1 MGAGY
6 NSRMKL
12 DRQKWRKPE
21 IFGPSNLSKRLV
33 KRHHLPYLGVALVVL
48 TAITLRFGPNL
59 WVLLQ
64 DEQALEAA
72 IDQLGWMGPVALIL
86 FNIVQIVVAP
96 IPGYVVQI
104 ASGYLFGPFWGGVWA
119 SIGLLAGAML
129 SMWLARTFGR
139 PLVERIVGARRLDQ
153 WEKTT
158 HADSAIIWFVL
169 ILSPTGDLPYFL
181 AGLSSTR
188 YLTIFLLSLAIR
200 VPTTFVV
207 TSAGAGVLLLNWWQ
221 LSIVVIALTILLA
234 AFLRYQEN
242 IVGWIDVHV
251 QRRLS

>member
-1 MGAGY
+1 MFC
-6 NSRMKL
+6 SWR
-12 DRQKWRKPE
+12 RQRAVGPDLWR
-21 IFGPSNLSKRLV
+21 
-33 KRHHLPYLGVALVVL
+33 
-48 TAITLRFGPNL
+48 
-59 WVLLQ
+59 LLQ
-64 DEQALEAA
+64 NEQALEAL
-72 IDQLGWMGPVALIL
+72 IIELGWLGPVALIV

-129 SMWLARTFGR
+129 AMWLARTFGR
-139 PLVERIVGARRLDQ
+139 PLVERLVGGQRLDK
-153 WEKTT
+153 WETTT
-158 HADSAIIWFVL
+158 HSDSVIVWFIL

-207 TSAGAGVLLLNWWQ
+207 TSAGAGVMLLNWWQ
-221 LSIVVIALTILLA
+221 LATALAALIVLLLAFMRYQDSIVS
-234 AFLRYQEN
+234 R
-242 IVGWIDVHV
+242 IDQYVH
-251 QRRLS
+251 RRIP